1 MLESLP
7 KMTALT
13 IRLTGWLICFSFLS
27 PLALLPA
34 AVHAVPEII
43 DYQKN
48 LPRKFKK
55 RRRKS
60 TDYIIVHST
69 ESGLT
74 SALRSLARGGHTN
87 YLVARNGT
95 VYRILHK
102 DYRANHAGRSMWSRR
117 ENISDHS
124 IGIELVGYHN
134 DPFTKE
140 QYNALKWLIEVFQKQ
155 YKIPD
160 WEVLEHYR
168 VAYGK
173 PNKWVKKPHRGRKKD
188 PGIFNFSRSLAGL
201 TSKNKRNSALYDPDV
216 QAGRLIP
223 DPDIDVARLRQ
234 TDQKKYAASVAAL
247 SENVITARNS
257 AWRIAR
263 EDYNRSS
270 TVYRFPNGTVK
281 RGDEIKNWEK
291 IPPGTKLYLNR
302 AEEEGIQAV
311 TADVPIIKKG
321 LTAFDIAGD
330 GSLSNRRIFAETAG
344 LYPDGICLDAEGAI
358 WVTDPHAKEII
369 RFRDGGEITERI
381 KLEGGYGPYACMLGG
396 DDLKTLFVCT
406 NLDSGPEIAKG
417 RTGRIEITQVD
428 VPGAGLP

>member
-74 SALRSLARGGHTN
+74 SALSSLARGGHTN

-263 EDYNRSS
+263 EGYNRSS

-281 RGDEIKNWEK
+281 RGDEIKNWEN

-321 LTAFDIAGD
+321 LTAFDIAGASYKRSD
-330 GSLSNRRIFAETAG
+330 TYYIFPKGTIKHGKQIRRWSRIPSGTRVLVKYNKPVPLTKSNRNTARNPETVFLVPKSQVLAAAQV
-344 LYPDGICLDAEGAI
+344 PD
-358 WVTDPHAKEII
+358 VS
-369 RFRDGGEITERI
+369 R
-381 KLEGGYGPYACMLGG
+381 
-396 DDLKTLFVCT
+396 LKSGTLMFV
-406 NLDSGPEIAKG
+406 KK
-417 RTGRIEITQVD
+417 
-428 VPGAGLP
+428 